1 MVLALHGL
9 ALGFYVAGAAG
20 LAAALARGRGSV
32 PPWCLVVVVAGVLCH
47 GAGLGAFAA
56 AFGELPLVGIAP
68 SLSSLGFVIAVLAT
82 GAGALGEGRPLG
94 LVLVPLVALLVAV
107 ALGLGLE
114 PAGEE
119 LSFRGPWF
127 ALHVVL
133 AFLAD
138 AGLAVAF
145 AAGLL
150 YLLQFRALKGK
161 RFGRVFRFLPSLGT
175 LDRVGRRALA
185 IGFPALS
192 LAIVLGWA
200 WTVRFQRT
208 FAVRDPEVIWALLTW
223 VVFAAA
229 LGARRAGGAQRDR
242 RGALVSVIGFVFV
255 VLMYVVLRLSMAE
268 GRVFL

>member
-1 MVLALHGL
+1 MVLTLHGL
-9 ALGFYVAGAAG
+9 ALGLYLIAAAG
-20 LAAALARGRGSV
+20 LAAALAGGRVAV
-32 PPWCLVVVVAGVLCH
+32 PRWCMAIVTAAVLCH
-47 GAGLGAFAA
+47 GAALAAFAA
-56 AFGELPLVGIAP
+56 EFGELPLVGISP

-82 GAGALGEGRPLG
+82 GAGALDEGRPLG
-94 LVLVPLVALLVAV
+94 LVLVPLVALLLAV
-107 ALGLGLE
+107 ALGLGME

-133 AFLAD
+133 AFISY

-150 YLLQFRALKGK
+150 YLLQFRVLKEK
-161 RFGRVFRFLPSLGT
+161 RFGRMFRYFPSLGT

-185 IGFPALS
+185 VGFPALS
-192 LAIVLGWA
+192 LAIALGWA

-208 FAVRDPEVIWALLTW
+208 LAVRDPEVIWGLLTW
-223 VVFAAA
+223 LVFLAA
-229 LGARRAGGAQRDR
+229 LLARRSGGAERDR
-242 RGALVSVIGFVFV
+242 RGALASVIGFVVV

>member
-1 MVLALHGL
+1 MVLTLHGL
-9 ALGFYVAGAAG
+9 ALGLYLAGAAG
-20 LAAALARGRGSV
+20 LAAALAGGRASV
-32 PPWCLVVVVAGVLCH
+32 PRWCMAVIAAGLLCH
-47 GAGLGAFAA
+47 GAALAAFASE
-56 AFGELPLVGIAP
+56 FGELPLVGIAP

-82 GAGALGEGRPLG
+82 GAGGLGEGRPLG

-107 ALGLGLE
+107 ALALGMA
-114 PAGEE
+114 PTGEE

-133 AFLAD
+133 AFLSY

-150 YLLQFRALKGK
+150 YLLQFRELKGK
-161 RFGRVFRFLPSLGT
+161 RFGRMFRFFPSLVT
-175 LDRVGRRALA
+175 LDRVGRWALA

-192 LAIVLGWA
+192 LALALGWA
-200 WTVRFQRT
+200 WTVRFQHS
-208 FAVRDPEVIWALLTW
+208 FAVRDPEVIWGLLTW
-223 VVFAAA
+223 VVFLAA
-229 LGARRAGGAQRDR
+229 LAARRAGGAGRDR
-242 RGALVSVIGFVFV
+242 RGALASVIGFVVV

>member
-1 MVLALHGL
+1 MVLTLHGL
-9 ALGFYVAGAAG
+9 ALALYVAGTIG
-20 LAAALARGRGSV
+20 LAAALAGGRATA
-32 PPWCLVVVVAGVLCH
+32 PRWCVGVIAAGVLCH
-47 GAGLGAFAA
+47 GGALAAFAA
-56 AFGELPLVGIAP
+56 EFGELPLVGIAP

-82 GAGALGEGRPLG
+82 GAGGLGEGRPLG

-107 ALGLGLE
+107 ALAAGLA

-133 AFLAD
+133 GFLSY

-150 YLLQFRALKGK
+150 YLLQFRELKGK
-161 RFGRVFRFLPSLGT
+161 RFGRMFRFFPPLGT

-192 LAIVLGWA
+192 LAIALGWA
-200 WTVRFQRT
+200 WTVRFQRS
-208 FAVRDPEVIWALLTW
+208 FAVRDPEVIWGLLTW
-223 VVFAAA
+223 VVFVAA
-229 LGARRAGGAQRDR
+229 LAARAGGAERDR
-242 RGALVSVIGFVFV
+242 RGALASVIGFVVV
-255 VLMYVVLRLSMAE
+255 VLLYVVLRLSMAE